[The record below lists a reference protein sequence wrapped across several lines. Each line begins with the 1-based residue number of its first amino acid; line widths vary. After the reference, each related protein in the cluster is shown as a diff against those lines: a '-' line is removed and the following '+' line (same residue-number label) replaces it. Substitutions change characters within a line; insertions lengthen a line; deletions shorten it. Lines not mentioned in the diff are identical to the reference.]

1 MSNRD
6 AERLL
11 PKPGGFEGFGWLVK
25 EGLEAK
31 QLAVSDLK
39 EDPHWLIERDAAP
52 PAVEAD
58 MAQCGD
64 EISRVAPLLD
74 CHFPLVELLVDLPQV
89 ATDARSAAHGLPQDP
104 THEHDVGVDLLVREH
119 ALAGVPP
126 FEHVPGEFDVLL
138 RHHPHLSR
146 EASTRSSAALERLL
160 QPRLI
165 FRKLLGGIA
174 TRQRGD
180 QLADEAVASQVELL
194 GDPRVRSIAHRLD
207 RDAADR
213 PDRTVQPPEGDLSRR
228 IVFGDLK
235 GERARSAGHPSHLDD
250 ARSHARWPLRL
261 LLDTDEVLLPL
272 GMPFDLVEVGE
283 YLLWPSS
290 DLDAFDDHAGLP
302 LSSGLSYE
310 PRSGASACPST
321 GPKGKVARGR
331 KLHHSKRHVDRRR
344 RPFPSAHVPCPIG
357 QLLEPRAKHQLSSIP
372 RRTNGRRT
380 REARGRNP
388 SALGTVDTDR
398 YGALS

>member
-104 THEHDVGVDLLVREH
+104 THEHHVGVDLLVREH

-138 RHHPHLSR
+138 RHHPHPISR
-146 EASTRSSAALERLL
+146 GQYRTPVKRCARATPSAAPDFSE
-160 QPRLI
+160 
-165 FRKLLGGIA
+165 
-174 TRQRGD
+174 T
-180 QLADEAVASQVELL
+180 AS
-194 GDPRVRSIAHRLD
+194 RR
-207 RDAADR
+207 RDAPA
-213 PDRTVQPPEGDLSRR
+213 
-228 IVFGDLK
+228 
-235 GERARSAGHPSHLDD
+235 
-250 ARSHARWPLRL
+250 
-261 LLDTDEVLLPL
+261 
-272 GMPFDLVEVGE
+272 
-283 YLLWPSS
+283 
-290 DLDAFDDHAGLP
+290 
-302 LSSGLSYE
+302 
-310 PRSGASACPST
+310 
-321 GPKGKVARGR
+321 
-331 KLHHSKRHVDRRR
+331 
-344 RPFPSAHVPCPIG
+344 
-357 QLLEPRAKHQLSSIP
+357 
-372 RRTNGRRT
+372 
-380 REARGRNP
+380 
-388 SALGTVDTDR
+388 
-398 YGALS
+398 